1 MEGTKCRMQCLLQ
14 SLAWSGGSD
23 EAGSFPLPDCMHSVS
38 RTVSRPQVGLR
49 SWAPRPAGDPTFL
62 GPFASRTVSGNLLQQ
77 NSFTVE
83 KGRGCSGQFVDVGIE
98 FVCLF
103 FL

>member
-1 MEGTKCRMQCLLQ
+1 M
-14 SLAWSGGSD
+14 
-23 EAGSFPLPDCMHSVS
+23 
-38 RTVSRPQVGLR
+38 
-49 SWAPRPAGDPTFL
+49 FL